1 VALSESE
8 FDFVRRL
15 VYRESAIVLSP
26 GKEYLVEARLT
37 PLARDAGLTGVGA
50 FVARQMQSP
59 NKGTE
64 GRIVDALTTNET
76 SWFRDGTPF
85 EVFRTTVLPAVV
97 ADRPVNQPIRIW
109 SAACSTGQEPY
120 TLSMILGEHLAGART
135 AEILATDLS
144 DDALAR
150 AKAGRY
156 NQLEMNRGLPAA
168 MLAKHFRREGT
179 DWVVGDAARSR
190 VSFRKFNL
198 TSPVT
203 PSTGFDVVF
212 LRNVLIYFDAETRRG
227 VLHRIRSAMRPGGW
241 LFLGAAETTLGIDD
255 DWDRVVV
262 GRTSVHRAR
271 DPQATPYGRAANSA
285 V

>member
-1 VALSESE
+1 MALSATE

-15 VYRESAIVLSP
+15 VYRGSAIVLAP

-37 PLARDAGLTGVGA
+37 PLARDAGLPGVSA
-50 FVARQMQSP
+50 YVAKHMQSP
-59 NKGTE
+59 DKATE
-64 GRIVDALTTNET
+64 DRIVDALTTNET
-76 SWFRDGTPF
+76 SWFRDSTPF
-85 EVFRTTVLPAVV
+85 EVFRTTVLPDVLAN
-97 ADRPVNQPIRIW
+97 RPINQPVRIW

-120 TLSMILGEHLAGART
+120 TLSMILGEQLAGTPRT

-144 DDALAR
+144 DEALAR

-156 NQLEMNRGLPAA
+156 SQLEINRGLPAA
-168 MLAKHFRREGT
+168 MLVKHFRREGIE
-179 DWVVGDAARSR
+179 WVVGDTARSR

-198 TSPVT
+198 MSPVP

-227 VLHRIRSAMRPGGW
+227 VLRRVRAAMRPEGW
-241 LFLGAAETTLGIDD
+241 LFLGAAETTIGIDD

-271 DPQATPYGRAANSA
+271 DPLAIAAGRR

>member
-1 VALSESE
+1 VTLSDSE
-8 FDFVRRL
+8 FDFVSRL
-15 VYRESAIVLSP
+15 VYRESAIVLAP

-37 PLARDAGLTGVGA
+37 PLARDAGLPGVSA
-50 FVARQMQSP
+50 YIAELMQR
-59 NKGTE
+59 GDRAMRD
-64 GRIVDALTTNET
+64 RIVDALTTNET
-76 SWFRDGTPF
+76 SWFRDTAPF
-85 EVFRTTVLPAVV
+85 EVFRTTVLPQIT
-97 ADRPVNQPIRIW
+97 ADKPVNQPIRIW

-120 TLSMILGEHLAGART
+120 TLSMILGEQLAASPRR

-144 DDALAR
+144 DEALAR

-156 NQLEMNRGLPAA
+156 SQLEVNRGLPAA
-168 MLAKHFRREGT
+168 MLVKHFRREGT
-179 DWVVGDAARSR
+179 EWRVGDDVRSR
-190 VSFRKFNL
+190 IQFRKYNL
-198 TSPVT
+198 MSPVP

-227 VLHRIRSAMRPGGW
+227 VLRRVRAAMRPEGW
-241 LFLGAAETTLGIDD
+241 LFLGAAETTIGIDD

-271 DPQATPYGRAANSA
+271 DPLAAAAGRR

>member
-1 VALSESE
+1 V
-8 FDFVRRL
+8 
-15 VYRESAIVLSP
+15 
-26 GKEYLVEARLT
+26 
-37 PLARDAGLTGVGA
+37 
-50 FVARQMQSP
+50 
-59 NKGTE
+59 
-64 GRIVDALTTNET
+64 VDALTTNET
-76 SWFRDGTPF
+76 SWYRDSTPF
-85 EVFRTTVLPAVV
+85 EVFRTTVLPDLVQN
-97 ADRPVNQPIRIW
+97 RPATQPIRIW

-120 TLSMILGEHLAGART
+120 TLSMILGESLAGSARN

-156 NQLEMNRGLPAA
+156 SQLEVNRGLPAS
-168 MLAKHFRREGT
+168 MLVKHFRREGT
-179 DWVVGDAARSR
+179 EWVVSEAARSR

-198 TSPVT
+198 ISPVP

-227 VLHRIRSAMRPGGW
+227 VLRRIRAAMRPDGW
-241 LFLGAAETTLGIDD
+241 LFLGAAETTIGIDD

-271 DPQATPYGRAANSA
+271 DPLASAAA
-285 V
+285 LRRV